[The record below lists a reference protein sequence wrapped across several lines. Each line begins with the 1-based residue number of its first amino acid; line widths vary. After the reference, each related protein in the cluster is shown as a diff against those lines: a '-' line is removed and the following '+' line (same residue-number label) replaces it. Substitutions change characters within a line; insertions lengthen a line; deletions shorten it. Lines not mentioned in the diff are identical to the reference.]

1 MPSSALFN
9 FLQSAHCRIIPELTI
24 VRRPVLPRILQ
35 ESGCLTISGEFS
47 GLPPG
52 KHGLHVHCFGDISND
67 WISAGPHYNPYN
79 KTNGAQQEN
88 RYAGVLGIVNANED
102 GLAKMDLQVSHL
114 HLTGINSIIGR
125 TLVIHQSE
133 DEPGK
138 SDKEDSTIAGS
149 EGNGVA
155 WGVIGI
161 CQSNISE
168 EYLEEKN

>member
-1 MPSSALFN
+1 MSVQHYAQLGSLQLLAVSSLSNYSRTDDREKARFT
-9 FLQSAHCRIIPELTI
+9 S
-24 VRRPVLPRILQ
+24 
-35 ESGCLTISGEFS
+35 
-47 GLPPG
+47 
-52 KHGLHVHCFGDISND
+52 DIAN